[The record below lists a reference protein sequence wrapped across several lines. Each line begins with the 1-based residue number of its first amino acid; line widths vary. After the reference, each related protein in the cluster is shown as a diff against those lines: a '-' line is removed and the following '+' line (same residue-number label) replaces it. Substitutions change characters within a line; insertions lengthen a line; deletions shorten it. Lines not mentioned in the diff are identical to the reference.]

1 MKPEIH
7 PDHHLT
13 IVFDCDGV
21 VLNSNRIKTEAF
33 YQATL
38 SFGESA
44 ARAMVDYHVA
54 NGGVSRYV
62 KLAYFLEHIAP
73 SAATD
78 AMPKGLEQLLADYS
92 AAVKQGFLECEMAD
106 GLSELREQTQ
116 AARWM
121 IVSGGDQAELREVFA
136 ARGIAG
142 LFDGGIFGSPD
153 AKPEILAREIAN
165 GHIQHPAIFLG
176 DSQYDYQCAKAA
188 GLDFVFIHGWT
199 EVADWQ
205 QFVADKAILTVKN
218 ISDALWAIRD
228 AQAMVLSTHNRPSL

>member
-1 MKPEIH
+1 MGF
-7 PDHHLT
+7 LT
-13 IVFDCDGV
+13 IIFDCDGV

-44 ARAMVDYHVA
+44 ARAMVDHHVA
-54 NGGVSRYV
+54 NGGVSRYA
-62 KLAYFLEHIAP
+62 KFAYFLEHIAP

-78 AMPKGLEQLLADYS
+78 AMAKGPEQLLADYS
-92 AAVKQGFLECEMAD
+92 AAVKRGLLECEMAG
-106 GLSELREQTQ
+106 GLCNLREQTQ

-121 IVSGGDQAELREVFA
+121 IVSGGDQDELREVFA
-136 ARGIAG
+136 ARGIADW
-142 LFDGGIFGSPD
+142 FDGGIFGSPD
-153 AKPEILAREIAN
+153 AKPDILAREIAN
-165 GHIQHPAIFLG
+165 GNIQHPATFLG

-205 QFVADKAILTVKN
+205 RFVADEGIVSVARVA
-218 ISDALWAIRD
+218 DALKR
-228 AQAMVLSTHNRPSL
+228 